1 MGIIGRGWHGHAAR
15 APCIHVTQ
23 LVSEL
28 LKVVCSEGVIV
39 IQHVIV
45 CGSACSLYVIKVQ

>member
-1 MGIIGRGWHGHAAR
+1 MCIIGRGWHGNTTG

-23 LVSEL
+23 LIREL
-28 LKVVCSEGVIV
+28 LKAVCCEGVIV

-45 CGSACSLYVIKVQ
+45 CGSACPL